1 MHYSAFFFVSHKDRK
16 TMKHSWIFPQLMEMQ
31 SSLERMIRQAVEDAK
46 ENERWDLVADDLI
59 DAKQK
64 VEAALRVKEG

>member
-1 MHYSAFFFVSHKDRK
+1 
-16 TMKHSWIFPQLMEMQ
+16 MKHSWIFPQLMEMQ